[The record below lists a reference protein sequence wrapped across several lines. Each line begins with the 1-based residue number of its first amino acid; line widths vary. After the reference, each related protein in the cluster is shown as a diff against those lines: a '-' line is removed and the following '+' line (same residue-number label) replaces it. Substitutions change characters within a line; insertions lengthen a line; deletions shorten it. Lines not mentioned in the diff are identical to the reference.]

1 MNDAAHRSDRPDR
14 FFGVNLDGGDFQTDI
29 FGGFSCLLG
38 EFFDF
43 VGDDRKTFASL
54 SGASSFDGGVQGQ
67 QIRLLRDRSDDLD
80 DFSDLQAGMT
90 QLSDCG
96 SGGLGRAN
104 RG

>member
-43 VGDDRKTFASL
+43 VGDDRETLAGFACAGLACPARTPAAAISTPP
-54 SGASSFDGGVQGQ
+54 SGS
-67 QIRLLRDRSDDLD
+67 RRPPP
-80 DFSDLQAGMT
+80 
-90 QLSDCG
+90 
-96 SGGLGRAN
+96 
-104 RG
+104 